1 MSVQRLLILTSVL
14 LSTSGCAWLG
24 SFWSKPEV
32 KQVEIQTKA
41 VERTRLN
48 SRLPPPFQ
56 ARGMDWLVV
65 TPDNI
70 DQVWKDLKDKN
81 VDLVLFAL
89 TDDGYEQLALTIA
102 EVRNLIN
109 SQRVILLK
117 YKDYYEPEV
126 KQEPKEQKEAK
137 Q

>member
-41 VERTRLN
+41 IERTRLN
-48 SRLPPPFQ
+48 LKLPSPLE
-56 ARGMDWLVV
+56 ARSIDWIVV

-70 DQVWKDLKDKN
+70 EQVWQSLKDKN
-81 VDLVLFAL
+81 TDLVLFAL

-117 YKDYYEPEV
+117 YKEYYEPEV
-126 KQEPKEQKEAK
+126 KPEAKKEEPKQ
-137 Q
+137 

>member
-1 MSVQRLLILTSVL
+1 MSVLRLSILTSVL
-14 LSTSGCAWLG
+14 LLTSGCG
-24 SFWSKPEV
+24 VFNPFSRPEV

-48 SRLPPPFQ
+48 LRLPPPLE
-56 ARGMDWLVV
+56 AREMEWLVV

-70 DQVWKDLKDKN
+70 EQVWEKLKEQN

-89 TDDGYEQLALTIA
+89 TDNGYEQLALTIA
-102 EVRNLIN
+102 EVRNMIN
-109 SQRVILLK
+109 SQRVVILK
-117 YKDYYEPEV
+117 YKEYYEPKV
-126 KQEPKEQKEAK
+126 QEEQK